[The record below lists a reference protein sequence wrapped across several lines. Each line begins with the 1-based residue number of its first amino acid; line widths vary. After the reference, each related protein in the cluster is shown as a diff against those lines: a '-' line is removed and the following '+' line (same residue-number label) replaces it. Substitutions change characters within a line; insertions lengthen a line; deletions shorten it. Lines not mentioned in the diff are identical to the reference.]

1 MRLTTKTRYALR
13 ALVELANQPDNG
25 VLSLSVIARRQ
36 RVKPKY
42 LEQIL
47 FKLRR
52 SRLIKGKKGPG
63 GGFILSRDPRDI
75 RLKEILDAVGE
86 STAPVQCVLGKADR
100 YCSQNALCPMQECWH
115 ELKKRLDSFFNSYTL
130 NDVCENSNRKKSK
143 KRSRY
148 GER

>member
-13 ALVELANQPDNG
+13 ALVELAEQPTG
-25 VLSLSVIARRQ
+25 RALSLSVIARRQ

-47 FKLRR
+47 FRLRR
-52 SRLIKGKKGPG
+52 ARLINGKKGPG
-63 GGFILSRDPRDI
+63 GGFSLARDPERI
-75 RLKEILDAVGE
+75 KLKEVLDAVGE

-115 ELKKRLDSFFNSYTL
+115 ELKKRLDSFFNNHTL
-130 NDVCENSNRKKSK
+130 DDVCNNRYRKKPTK
-143 KRSRY
+143 
-148 GER
+148 E

>member
-13 ALVELANQPDNG
+13 ALVELAQQPHDRT
-25 VLSLSVIARRQ
+25 LSLSIIAKRQ

-47 FKLRR
+47 FRLRR
-52 SRLIKGKKGPG
+52 GNLIKGKKGPG
-63 GGFILSRDPRDI
+63 GGFSLARDPERI
-75 RLKEILDAVGE
+75 RLKEVLDAVGE

-100 YCSQNALCPMQECWH
+100 YCSQNALCPMQGCWH

-130 NDVCENSNRKKSK
+130 SDVCSNNNVRKAK
-143 KRSRY
+143 K
-148 GER
+148 E